1 LRKFQG
7 GGNPMNWVRLW
18 HDMPNDPKWRV
29 VSKRSGRPLVEVI
42 AVFVH
47 MLTNAGAN
55 ATERGVLDNWWH
67 DDIAAALDMEPEHV
81 EAIYEAMQGKTLDGA
96 ALTGWEKRQ
105 PKREDGAAERAKA
118 WRERNRT
125 QPNARKRPDTE
136 ADTDT
141 DKITHP
147 SEFVA
152 TREADGRTDDPFF
165 VKCKIALNG
174 TTERAIEIV
183 RQADGVYGTK
193 AGAAQWLAELIDDT
207 SADAVI
213 QAVRFAEAKRDRR
226 EIVANPKAL
235 IAKTA
240 QTAKANVTQPADAKP
255 VSVRDTRPAWV
266 IEKET
271 RRKSF
276 MDAIKNLEPSI

>member
-1 LRKFQG
+1 
-7 GGNPMNWVRLW
+7 MNWVRLW
-18 HDMPNDPKWRV
+18 SDMPTDPKWRV
-29 VSKRSGRPLVEVI
+29 VAKRSGRPLTEVL
-42 AVFVH
+42 AVFVF
-47 MLTNAGAN
+47 MMTNAGAN

-81 EAIYEAMQGKTLDGA
+81 EAIYEAMQNKVLDGA

-141 DKITHP
+141 DIHP
-147 SEFVA
+147 SESVA
-152 TREADGRTDDPFF
+152 AREADGRTDDPFL
-165 VKCKIALNG
+165 VKCKAALNG
-174 TTERAIEIV
+174 TTERAIDIV
-183 RQADGVYGTK
+183 RNADGPYGTK

-207 SADAVI
+207 SPDAVI
-213 QAVRFAEAKRDRR
+213 QAIRFAEAKRDRR

-240 QTAKANVTQPADAKP
+240 QTAKANAAQPADAKP
-255 VSVRDTRPAWV
+255 TPARDTRPAWV
-266 IEKET
+266 IEKEK
-271 RRKSF
+271 RSKAF
-276 MDAIKNLEPSI
+276 LAAIGMEPTA